1 MPMKN
6 KIMEQRVTSLNTN
19 DDGSKKKSDQV
30 SPNRAQK
37 RSLLKRNGFHPNL
50 MHKAFRKSAKVVLDL
65 LPDDTVVKLNYDRI
79 MKDKNQKSEAYLEFV
94 ENFKDKDVTVYQDD
108 AHRGSTLYML
118 REDEVDEK
126 SKWVFDISDLIYD
139 EDKILSEL
147 LAEDGIVLN
156 EKDEI
161 VT

>member
-1 MPMKN
+1 
-6 KIMEQRVTSLNTN
+6 
-19 DDGSKKKSDQV
+19 
-30 SPNRAQK
+30 
-37 RSLLKRNGFHPNL
+37 
-50 MHKAFRKSAKVVLDL
+50 MHEAFRKSAKVVLDL